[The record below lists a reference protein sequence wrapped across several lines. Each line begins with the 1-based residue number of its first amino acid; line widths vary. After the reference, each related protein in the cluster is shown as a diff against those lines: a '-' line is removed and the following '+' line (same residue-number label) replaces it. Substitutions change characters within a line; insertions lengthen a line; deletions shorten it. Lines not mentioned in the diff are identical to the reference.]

1 MCKPARLAGLVS
13 MVVFLAVGGIAQ
25 ADLLTGIGG
34 GIAEYTDYLE
44 KTYDEGDD
52 TLAVHVDF
60 AVYAPGVF
68 PEAGDPSPGNEYV
81 YAYQILNLE
90 ASTVPVTAFS
100 VGHEPGAVINN
111 DGYIQDIGSGE
122 VEPDIYGVGSS
133 SIQWIWALLGG
144 EEIDPTERSS
154 ILLYTSPDGPQWD
167 TATMLNGGV
176 PTPVGKLPSPTPEPA
191 TIALMATGLALVGI
205 GRARRRR

>member
-34 GIAEYTDYLE
+34 GIAEYTGSIE

-52 TLAVHVDF
+52 TLATHIDF

-68 PEAGDPSPGNEYV
+68 PEVDDPSPGNEYV
-81 YAYQILNLE
+81 YAYQITNME
-90 ASTVPVTAFS
+90 ASTVPATAFS
-100 VGHEPGAVINN
+100 VGHEPGAVLNN
-111 DGYIQDIGSGE
+111 DGYIQDLGSGE

-154 ILLYTSPDGPQWD
+154 ILLYTSPDGPMWD
-167 TATMLNGGV
+167 TATILNGGV
-176 PTPVGKLPSPTPEPA
+176 PTPVGNLPSPTPEPA
-191 TIALMATGLALVGI
+191 TLGLMGVGLAFAVYT
-205 GRARRRR
+205 RVRRRR

>member
-100 VGHEPGAVINN
+100 VGHESGAVINN

-122 VEPDIYGVGSS
+122 V
-133 SIQWIWALLGG
+133 
-144 EEIDPTERSS
+144 
-154 ILLYTSPDGPQWD
+154 
-167 TATMLNGGV
+167 
-176 PTPVGKLPSPTPEPA
+176 
-191 TIALMATGLALVGI
+191 
-205 GRARRRR
+205 